1 MAVIVKG
8 SPEEL
13 KMENPFQLRGPKDVI
28 AVDELKDGNGILV
41 RVTLPG
47 VGEDGFRVWVEKN
60 TVFFAGRGEIEREDE
75 DCGRHYGG
83 SLEFNPE
90 FNKVDEV
97 KAEMKNGIL
106 KMIIPNVTNLD

>member
-1 MAVIVKG
+1 
-8 SPEEL
+8 
-13 KMENPFQLRGPKDVI
+13 MENPFQLRGPKDVVS
-28 AVDELKDGNGILV
+28 VDELKDNSGILV

-47 VGEDGFRVWVEKN
+47 VGKGGFKVWAENN
-60 TVFFAGRGEIEREDE
+60 TVFFAGRGDIEYKDE
-75 DCGRHYGG
+75 ETGRDYGG

-106 KMIIPNVTNLD
+106 RMIIPNVTKEENK